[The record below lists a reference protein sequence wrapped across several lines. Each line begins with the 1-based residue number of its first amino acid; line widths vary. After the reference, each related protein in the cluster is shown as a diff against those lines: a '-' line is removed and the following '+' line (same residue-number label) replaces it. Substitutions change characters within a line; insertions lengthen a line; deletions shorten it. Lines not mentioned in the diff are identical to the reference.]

1 MGGYDG
7 PRESGLMP
15 RNLDTVLV
23 RSFVAVAETG
33 GTTRAAAVLHLTQSA
48 VSQQI
53 KRLEEGLGCELFR
66 RDRKRMR
73 LTEAGERLLAGA
85 RRMLA
90 VNDGIWTT
98 IAGPGVRR
106 EVRLGVPHDMT
117 GPFLPQA
124 LRAFARELPGVR
136 IVLQNST
143 SGLIRQALARDE
155 LDLGLVHEHGCDT
168 GGEVLF
174 ADSLVWVGAAGGVAW
189 RRAPPPLLL
198 GGPTCAFRAPP
209 VEALA
214 GQGRDWHQPCECSD
228 VLREIA
234 TIEADL
240 AVGVFLRSNVPAS
253 LIPLPPEAG
262 LPALP
267 TFNVNLYL
275 RRGSVS
281 PAGER
286 PGAPTPRP
294 PAPPPRP

>member
-1 MGGYDG
+1 
-7 PRESGLMP
+7 MP

-90 VNDGIWTT
+90 VNDEIWTT

-124 LRAFARELPGVR
+124 LRAFGRERPGVR
-136 IVLQNST
+136 IVLQAST

-155 LDLGLVHEHGCDT
+155 LDLGLSHEHGCDA

-174 ADSLVWVGAAGGVAW
+174 TDPLVWVGASGGSAW
-189 RRAPPPLLL
+189 RRDPLPLLV
-198 GGPTCAFRAPP
+198 GGPSCAFRAP
-209 VEALA
+209 VLEALA
-214 GQGRDWHQPCECSD
+214 RQGRDWEQPCECD
-228 VLREIA
+228 DLLREIA
-234 TIEADL
+234 ALEADV
-240 AVGVFLRSNVPAS
+240 AVGVFLRSTLPAGLAPVPAV
-253 LIPLPPEAG
+253 AG

-267 TFNVNLYL
+267 TFNVDLYV
-275 RRGSVS
+275 RRGKVA
-281 PAGER
+281 PAVEELALHIKR
-286 PGAPTPRP
+286 RLLPLA
-294 PAPPPRP
+294 AVA

>member
-1 MGGYDG
+1 
-7 PRESGLMP
+7 MP

-53 KRLEEGLGCELFR
+53 KRLEDGLGCELFR

-90 VNDGIWTT
+90 VNDEIWTT

-155 LDLGLVHEHGCDT
+155 LDLGLVHEPGCDP

-189 RRAPPPLLL
+189 RRDPLPVLL
-198 GGPTCAFRAPP
+198 GGPTCAFRAPA

-240 AVGVFLRSNVPAS
+240 AVGVFLRSTVPAS
-253 LIPLPPEAG
+253 LVPLPPEAW

-267 TFNVNLYL
+267 MFNVNLYL

-281 PAGER
+281 AAVEQLALHIKRQLLPVPAV
-286 PGAPTPRP
+286 A
-294 PAPPPRP
+294 A

>member
-1 MGGYDG
+1 
-7 PRESGLMP
+7 MP

-90 VNDGIWTT
+90 VNDEIWTT

-124 LRAFARELPGVR
+124 LRAFGRERPGVR
-136 IVLQNST
+136 IVLQAST
-143 SGLIRQALARDE
+143 SGLIREALARDE
-155 LDLGLVHEHGCDT
+155 LDLGLSHEHGCDA

-174 ADSLVWVGAAGGVAW
+174 TDPLLWVGASGGSAW
-189 RRAPPPLLL
+189 RRDPLPLLV
-198 GGPTCAFRAPP
+198 GGPSCAFRAP
-209 VEALA
+209 VLEALA
-214 GQGRDWHQPCECSD
+214 RQGRDWEQPCECD
-228 VLREIA
+228 DLLREIA
-234 TIEADL
+234 ALEADV
-240 AVGVFLRSNVPAS
+240 AVGVFLRSTLPAGLAPVPA
-253 LIPLPPEAG
+253 EAG

-267 TFNVNLYL
+267 TFNVDLYV
-275 RRGSVS
+275 RRGKVA
-281 PAGER
+281 PAVEELALHIKR
-286 PGAPTPRP
+286 RLLPLA
-294 PAPPPRP
+294 AVA

>member
-1 MGGYDG
+1 MGGCDG

-15 RNLDTVLV
+15 RTLDAVLG

-33 GTTRAAAVLHLTQSA
+33 GTPRAAAVLPLTQSA

-143 SGLIRQALARDE
+143 SSLIRQALARDE

-174 ADSLVWVGAAGGVAW
+174 ADSLFWVGAVGGVAW
-189 RRAPPPLLL
+189 RGGARHCPCCGAARPAPSGHPPSRRSPGRGGTGTSPASAARDRDDR
-198 GGPTCAFRAPP
+198 GGP
-209 VEALA
+209 
-214 GQGRDWHQPCECSD
+214 GGGR
-228 VLREIA
+228 
-234 TIEADL
+234 
-240 AVGVFLRSNVPAS
+240 VPA
-253 LIPLPPEAG
+253 LE
-262 LPALP
+262 
-267 TFNVNLYL
+267 
-275 RRGSVS
+275 R
-281 PAGER
+281 AGE
-286 PGAPTPRP
+286 PH
-294 PAPPPRP
+294 PAAA